1 MKNKIIFA
9 LAAVITACLLI
20 FVGCS
25 INSDEPKDNG
35 ETETKEVL
43 QTVSTTEKKELTYEE
58 KLKTIAFT
66 FDDGPSVNHTPR
78 VLDALSEFGY
88 TATFFVVGQNV
99 EGREAVLQQIL
110 DAGCEIGNH
119 SWSHKNLSEVSL
131 DTRNSQIN
139 RTNEAVKNAV
149 GYDIRLLRAPY
160 GDVAGIKGEVDM
172 PLIQWSL
179 DTEDWKKK
187 KCAGDAD
194 EARAL
199 ADYILENVECGTI
212 VLMHDIYDFTAEVCE
227 LVMPELH
234 ERGYRVVSVSQ
245 MYEDFEKPL
254 KGGTVYS
261 HPSPDPNPQ

>member
-1 MKNKIIFA
+1 M
-9 LAAVITACLLI
+9 CLLV
-20 FVGCS
+20 FAGCS
-25 INSDEPKDNG
+25 INSDEPEING
-35 ETETKEVL
+35 ENETQEVL

-88 TATFFVVGQNV
+88 TATFFVVGENV
-99 EGREAVLQQIL
+99 EGREGVLQQIL

-131 DTRNSQIN
+131 DVRNSQIN